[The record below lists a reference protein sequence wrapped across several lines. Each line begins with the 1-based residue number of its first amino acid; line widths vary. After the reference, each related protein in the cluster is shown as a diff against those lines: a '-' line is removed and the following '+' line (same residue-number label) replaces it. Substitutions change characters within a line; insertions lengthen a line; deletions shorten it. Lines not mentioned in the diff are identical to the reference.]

1 MSNKPYKGFEP
12 KWLLTPAPAGSYR
25 SIFRWGDPA
34 FFKYPKESL
43 YKMMKEAFHMTDDDF
58 RDYTD
63 DIGFDQVSLPDHPPR
78 IAPEHL
84 EALKKI
90 VGEEFVTTGDYERLS
105 VAYGCTGYDLLR
117 LRHKQIDSLPDVV
130 VYPDTTEQVEELV
143 RYAAEHK
150 LPLYVYG
157 GGSSVTRGVEPIKGG
172 ISLDMRKRFNKILS
186 FNEVD
191 QTITVQAGLSG
202 PALEE
207 ALQDAPNRFGT
218 KRQYTCGHFPQS
230 FEYSS
235 VGGWVVTRGA
245 GQNSTYYG
253 TIADIVLSQKYATPI
268 GRIVTPHY
276 PREATGPDLNQIMMG
291 SEGTF
296 GVLTEVTLK
305 VFRWQPENRKRFS
318 YMFRD
323 WETAMAAAREMM
335 QCECGYSSVFRLSD
349 PEETHLMLKLYNVDE
364 TPLAPLMD
372 KLGYK
377 DMERCMFLGFTDGEK
392 GFSKNVAKNIH
403 RIARRY
409 GAMPM
414 TGYVTKSWEKGRF
427 NDPYLRD
434 TLMDFSVITDTL
446 ECSVNWSNMA
456 QVHRDVRAVCH
467 ALPNTIVTTHMSHC
481 YPQGANLYFIFITRM
496 NDAAEFKRYHTTIL
510 DAIQKSGAAIS
521 HHHGIGKMFAPWLE
535 GYIGEK
541 EYGVFRVLKDY
552 FDPDYTMNPGG
563 TIGLDL
569 KPEEKKC
576 LNERKDYR

>member
-143 RYAAEHK
+143 HYAAEHK

-207 ALQDAPNRFGT
+207 AL
-218 KRQYTCGHFPQS
+218 
-230 FEYSS
+230 
-235 VGGWVVTRGA
+235 
-245 GQNSTYYG
+245 
-253 TIADIVLSQKYATPI
+253 
-268 GRIVTPHY
+268 
-276 PREATGPDLNQIMMG
+276 
-291 SEGTF
+291 
-296 GVLTEVTLK
+296 
-305 VFRWQPENRKRFS
+305 
-318 YMFRD
+318 
-323 WETAMAAAREMM
+323 
-335 QCECGYSSVFRLSD
+335 
-349 PEETHLMLKLYNVDE
+349 
-364 TPLAPLMD
+364 
-372 KLGYK
+372 
-377 DMERCMFLGFTDGEK
+377 
-392 GFSKNVAKNIH
+392 
-403 RIARRY
+403 
-409 GAMPM
+409 
-414 TGYVTKSWEKGRF
+414 
-427 NDPYLRD
+427 
-434 TLMDFSVITDTL
+434 
-446 ECSVNWSNMA
+446 
-456 QVHRDVRAVCH
+456 
-467 ALPNTIVTTHMSHC
+467 
-481 YPQGANLYFIFITRM
+481 
-496 NDAAEFKRYHTTIL
+496 
-510 DAIQKSGAAIS
+510 
-521 HHHGIGKMFAPWLE
+521 
-535 GYIGEK
+535 
-541 EYGVFRVLKDY
+541 
-552 FDPDYTMNPGG
+552 
-563 TIGLDL
+563 
-569 KPEEKKC
+569 
-576 LNERKDYR
+576 

>member
-207 ALQDAPNRFGT
+207 ALQDAPNRFGA

-235 VGGWVVTRGA
+235 VGGCTR
-245 GQNSTYYG
+245 
-253 TIADIVLSQKYATPI
+253 
-268 GRIVTPHY
+268 R
-276 PREATGPDLNQIMMG
+276 TGGNG
-291 SEGTF
+291 
-296 GVLTEVTLK
+296 
-305 VFRWQPENRKRFS
+305 
-318 YMFRD
+318 
-323 WETAMAAAREMM
+323 
-335 QCECGYSSVFRLSD
+335 
-349 PEETHLMLKLYNVDE
+349 
-364 TPLAPLMD
+364 
-372 KLGYK
+372 
-377 DMERCMFLGFTDGEK
+377 
-392 GFSKNVAKNIH
+392 
-403 RIARRY
+403 RRY
-409 GAMPM
+409 
-414 TGYVTKSWEKGRF
+414 T
-427 NDPYLRD
+427 
-434 TLMDFSVITDTL
+434 
-446 ECSVNWSNMA
+446 
-456 QVHRDVRAVCH
+456 
-467 ALPNTIVTTHMSHC
+467 
-481 YPQGANLYFIFITRM
+481 
-496 NDAAEFKRYHTTIL
+496 
-510 DAIQKSGAAIS
+510 AAIS
-521 HHHGIGKMFAPWLE
+521 PSPSSTAAWAAGWSPAARARTAPTMAPSP
-535 GYIGEK
+535 ISS
-541 EYGVFRVLKDY
+541 FRRSTPPPSAASSL
-552 FDPDYTMNPGG
+552 PIIPGRPPAPIS
-563 TIGLDL
+563 T
-569 KPEEKKC
+569 
-576 LNERKDYR
+576 RS